1 MSQKLILTSQG
12 QSNTSD
18 YTTHYPHNIN
28 LNGIQHEVALT
39 RIDTYFS
46 YYNISAALG
55 NNTFQYNNGSDDVVL
70 TIDDGTYSMETLI
83 DEIHDEMIDAMDYTD
98 VDGENVFDI
107 NFSLDLSSGYV
118 TMILT
123 NGFSVDFTDR
133 NIRTIFG
140 FNSSNYD
147 TTSISESTADINYGV
162 TKVLVHCSLC
172 SGSSWINGNPS
183 DVIYSFSVNQQP
195 NEELIIEPNP
205 IYVNLNT
212 KSPISN
218 IRMYLTDQLGRALD
232 FHGSP
237 VSYELHITPVTRY

>member
-18 YTTHYPHNIN
+18 YTINYPHNIN

-46 YYNISAALG
+46 YYNVSAALG
-55 NNTFQYNNGSDDVVL
+55 NNTFQYYNGVDDVVL
-70 TIDDGTYSMETLI
+70 TIDDGNYSLESLI
-83 DEIHDEMIDAMDYTD
+83 DEIHDLMVAEGDYTT
-98 VDGENVFDI
+98 VDGENIFDV

-118 TMILT
+118 TMALT
-123 NGFSVDFTDR
+123 NGFEVDFTGR

-140 FNSSNYD
+140 FNSADYT
-147 TTSISESTADINYGV
+147 TTSVSESVADINYGV

-172 SGSSWINGNPS
+172 SGSSWNNGNPS

-205 IYVNLNT
+205 IYVNVNT

-218 IRMYLTDQLGRALD
+218 IRMYLTDQLGRALN

-237 VSYELHITPVTRY
+237 VSYELHITPVSRY